1 MCKDLG
7 KIRIYMLYNIF
18 LERIGGNVWAMQK
31 LTYITLISML
41 KH

>member
-1 MCKDLG
+1 MCKELRN
-7 KIRIYMLYNIF
+7 IRIYMLYNIF
-18 LERIGGNVWAMQK
+18 LGGSRDNEK